1 MNDGVTCIVFIVIL
15 ILLDRM
21 KVVVAL
27 TWLVRGVTISLLK
40 IRRTQRVQPMMMRLN
55 ATNTCTSMILST
67 TSRWRLIIVHQA
79 STPKDFST
87 QSTWLSTR
95 DICICVLN
103 VSICKTAK
111 HVLLSLVLNVLLLLL
126 H

>member
-87 QSTWLSTR
+87 
-95 DICICVLN
+95 
-103 VSICKTAK
+103 
-111 HVLLSLVLNVLLLLL
+111 
-126 H
+126 